1 MVFRRILAIV
11 AVLAALLGARA
22 EEAPRYAID
31 VNLAAQAVTVYDADN
46 HSAAGI
52 VRQMICSSG
61 VPGTA
66 DETPCGEFTVKQHY
80 PDERTEW
87 YYIRKYQVYVQY
99 VTRFNGPYLFHSIPY
114 LEKDLAT
121 VDQQARSL
129 LGTPASHGCIR
140 LRSEDA
146 KWIALNCP
154 DGTPVT
160 VRAGEADEALRA
172 QLVRRGYV
180 RREWSSYEEYLCAS
194 LTGGLAGAIEAQ
206 RVAED

>member
-1 MVFRRILAIV
+1 MWRQILAI
-11 AVLAALLGARA
+11 AALLAALLGARA
-22 EEAPRYAID
+22 EEAPRYTID
-31 VNLAAQAVTVYDADN
+31 VNLAAQAVTVYDADDR
-46 HSAAGI
+46 SDAGI

-80 PDERTEW
+80 PDERSEW
-87 YYIRKYQVYVQY
+87 YYIKQYAVYVQY

-114 LEKDLAT
+114 LEKDVAS

-160 VRAGEADEALRA
+160 VRPGEADEALHA
-172 QLVRRGYV
+172 QLIRRAYV
-180 RREWSSYEEYLCAS
+180 REEWSDYEEYLGAR

-206 RVAED
+206 RAEEN

>member
-1 MVFRRILAIV
+1 MWKRILAI
-11 AVLAALLGARA
+11 AAALTALFCAHA

-31 VNLAAQAVTVYDADN
+31 VNLAAQAVTVYDADDR
-46 HSAAGI
+46 SAAGI

-80 PDERTEW
+80 PDERSEW
-87 YYIRKYQVYVQY
+87 YYIRQYQVYVQY

-114 LEKDLAT
+114 LEKDVAS
-121 VDQQARSL
+121 VDQEARSL

-154 DGTPVT
+154 DGTSVC
-160 VRAGEADEALRA
+160 VRAGEADEALRT
-172 QLVRRGYV
+172 QLRKRAYL
-180 RREWSSYEEYLCAS
+180 REEWPSYETYQSAS
-194 LTGGLAGAIEAQ
+194 LTGGLAEAVESL
-206 RVAED
+206 RAGSE